1 MLAFDATYLTSTLT
15 QMQLNNVR
23 GMVGGI
29 WSPDQPSNAF
39 LPLDDELDF
48 NKVVKAA
55 SVLEMLVWDPTM
67 KKKIPLPIC
76 EVPLQHNFS
85 GTGASHRGNWYMAGL
100 VGSVMAKSNNLIKG
114 VVFDS
119 HGTHGYI
126 RKLLH
131 GQVEGLEME
140 DVRNLPWFGK
150 LEYTPLPECCL
161 PRLPI
166 AIAKHEGETVLGIP
180 GCCSSA
186 MGWHWDGMQE
196 VRNN

>member
-100 VGSVMAKSNNLIKG
+100 VGSG
-114 VVFDS
+114 
-119 HGTHGYI
+119 HGKVQQPDQ
-126 RKLLH
+126 RCSVRQPWNPWLH
-131 GQVEGLEME
+131 PQAAA
-140 DVRNLPWFGK
+140 RP
-150 LEYTPLPECCL
+150 
-161 PRLPI
+161 
-166 AIAKHEGETVLGIP
+166 
-180 GCCSSA
+180 S
-186 MGWHWDGMQE
+186 
-196 VRNN
+196 